1 MPLDAISATLLTTA
15 ALMFVA
21 LIRRFRHSLWPRAR
35 RELRRRWPMAAL
47 PWGAGAA
54 AVLPHAQRRGW
65 DLALRAAP
73 HAVLLPRVP
82 LMRILA
88 PAAVHGLSAD
98 LVVWDKATKTRLVIL
113 FESGDPSSRR
123 RQRLATTR
131 SALES
136 AGVPV
141 RVWQQG
147 NWPDT
152 AAVREQFRAAGISRV
167 SSSSSKRRA
176 RPPNFG
182 VQTQPSTLL

>member
-35 RELRRRWPMAAL
+35 RELRRRWPMAKL

-54 AVLPHAQRRGW
+54 AVLPPAQRRGW
-65 DLALRAAP
+65 DLARRAAP
-73 HAVLLPRVP
+73 HALLLPRVP
-82 LMRILA
+82 LTRILA

-98 LVVWDKATKTRLVIL
+98 LVVWDKATKARLVVL

-123 RQRLATTR
+123 RHRLNTTR
-131 SALES
+131 AALKA

-141 RVWQQG
+141 CVWQQG
-147 NWPDT
+147 AWPSI
-152 AAVREQFRAAGISRV
+152 AAVREQFQAAGLSKV
-167 SSSSSKRRA
+167 SGSSNKRRA
-176 RPPNFG
+176 RHSGFG